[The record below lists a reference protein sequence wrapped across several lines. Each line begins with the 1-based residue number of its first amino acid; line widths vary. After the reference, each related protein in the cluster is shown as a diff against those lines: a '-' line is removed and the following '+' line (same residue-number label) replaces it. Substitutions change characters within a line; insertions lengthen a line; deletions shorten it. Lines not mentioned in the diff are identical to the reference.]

1 MGVLGKDLFDLSRL
15 LTHTKV
21 RFGEQGY
28 WLENNPELVTYG
40 SILTEILNMDFSP
53 LQQALDCLI
62 QAIQEKNWCQAPKAY
77 MDLAKVFHSLPFYRL
92 SLKEIRLIEE
102 TQTENILIGEAQRA
116 FSQFIVE
123 GTPKLVDIAQQTL
136 ADLQM
141 VQERYSW
148 FLERLFKGPISEK
161 KKGQRKEPLA
171 QRMIDKHLEAYVS
184 GISLGADPKVDP
196 PQVNIQYEVLEFPDQ
211 QPVLVEKLYFD
222 RLADFLYVECMRGI
236 QKGFAPKRCANCG
249 RWFLQTPGAT
259 YAYCDEIA
267 PGESERTC
275 REIGAIT
282 SFREKVRNN
291 EVWQIH
297 QRAYKK
303 YFARTRK
310 NTMSRTDFEA
320 WSRQAEELRDAALE
334 EISHTLDVQKKSEI
348 IQRLKEQLNQK

>member
-1 MGVLGKDLFDLSRL
+1 
-15 LTHTKV
+15 
-21 RFGEQGY
+21 
-28 WLENNPELVTYG
+28 
-40 SILTEILNMDFSP
+40 
-53 LQQALDCLI
+53 
-62 QAIQEKNWCQAPKAY
+62 
-77 MDLAKVFHSLPFYRL
+77 
-92 SLKEIRLIEE
+92 
-102 TQTENILIGEAQRA
+102 
-116 FSQFIVE
+116 
-123 GTPKLVDIAQQTL
+123 
-136 ADLQM
+136 
-141 VQERYSW
+141 
-148 FLERLFKGPISEK
+148 
-161 KKGQRKEPLA
+161 
-171 QRMIDKHLEAYVS
+171 MIDKHLETYVS
-184 GISLGADPKVDP
+184 GISLGADLKVDP
-196 PQVNIQYEVLEFPDQ
+196 PQDNIQYEVLELPDQ

-236 QKGFAPKRCANCG
+236 QKGFVPKRCANCG

-310 NTMSRTDFEA
+310 KTMSRTDFEA